1 MGDQLEITTAVCS
14 KVHSAFHPFV
24 VGKMRTS
31 VTGDKFVHVTGEEWR
46 PPHHMVKQL
55 PATLR
60 LSMWSNSYPCNKRG
74 QKRSNLR
81 PQIVWSFAWQR
92 ASMKHKNLKKS
103 WEKIAVNLFT
113 QNQLDYLVTVD
124 YCSGYWELD
133 RLHSTESGTVIRKLN
148 AYFARSLS
156 AS

>member
-1 MGDQLEITTAVCS
+1 
-14 KVHSAFHPFV
+14 
-24 VGKMRTS
+24 
-31 VTGDKFVHVTGEEWR
+31 
-46 PPHHMVKQL
+46 
-55 PATLR
+55 
-60 LSMWSNSYPCNKRG
+60 
-74 QKRSNLR
+74 
-81 PQIVWSFAWQR
+81 
-92 ASMKHKNLKKS
+92 MKHNNLKKS